1 MQLQARHIAI
11 VTCLPVCLSVRQSHS
26 CTMRKRLGSP
36 SYFCITWQ
44 NRLFHIKYLY
54 KTPTDFKSDID
65 IESVQRRFTK
75 RLRFLNN
82 MSHSQRLMTLGLETL
97 EVRRS
102 HQDLLLTYKI
112 VFGLIN
118 IGSSRFSLYCDI
130 IVLHVGTILNC
141 SSVIV
146 GSMWENTSFCQ
157 RVVEKWN
164 KLPARDNDFCSI
176 TAFKRLLIWRICN
189 RQVISVWCVLKY
201 NFCVLFIS

>member
-65 IESVQRRFTK
+65 TESVQRRFTT

-82 MSHSQRLMTLGLETL
+82 MSYSRRLVTLGLEIL
-97 EVRRS
+97 EARRL

-118 IGSSRFSLYCDI
+118 IDSSNFF
-130 IVLHVGTILNC
+130 ILRRN
-141 SSVIV
+141 
-146 GSMWENTSFCQ
+146 
-157 RVVEKWN
+157 
-164 KLPARDNDFCSI
+164 SI
-176 TAFKRLLIWRICN
+176 TRGHNFKLFLSHSRVDVRKYFF
-189 RQVISVWCVLKY
+189 VSV
-201 NFCVLFIS
+201 S